1 MSAPLPD
8 LWAIR
13 RLQAGWRPRAVATAC
28 GVSLR
33 TAQRWA
39 AAARSG
45 EFVEVT
51 TAGWIIKLWLPGEG
65 SEMRPRILWAHQRES
80 RR

>member
-1 MSAPLPD
+1 MGSRMPD
-8 LWAIR
+8 LWAMR
-13 RLQAGWRPRAVATAC
+13 RLQAGWRPRAIATAC

-39 AAARSG
+39 AAARGG
-45 EFVEVT
+45 EVVEVRPG
-51 TAGWIIKLWLPGEG
+51 GWVLQLWLPGEG
-65 SEMRPRILWAHQRES
+65 SEMRPRILWAERES